1 MAIKGIDIIR
11 RWVIQTSLKEKGKQG
26 GVMITLPK
34 KDLVDL
40 NTSITAEKLM
50 RNGIDPNSITS
61 VNQVENIIN
70 QINKPRVISQSDPEF
85 SGIMGRLTGS
95 NVIKRDFGKPFKE
108 EIEKMGGEAVKGQKR
123 YFKGVEIKDPKF
135 DENLPFDNDAEK
147 LAEIR
152 MSNEA
157 YEQEI
162 AERLTKGNKQSIQK
176 LKMQKMLNDA
186 IEDASPGF
194 ANDIK
199 VDADL
204 VAENLAERMG
214 KVYDDLPTKE
224 RLDLY
229 DQAYTGLSKQRFK
242 GMRKPDDDPEDMA
255 TGGRVGLKNGLEVLS
270 LDDRGFFIKP
280 KKRTIIIDGVEYEIP
295 IDKGFEKIP
304 EPNPDAVPPMPMP
317 TYPRE
322 DRADGGRAGF
332 KMGRRAFLK
341 ALGAGVTGL
350 GALKTGIFSGFGKEG
365 TKQVTKEIVKT
376 PPVAGKPEWFDSL
389 VNKVITQG
397 DDVTKKL
404 SVQDRQVVHNLKIDN
419 VDDVTVYRNLD
430 DGQIRVSY
438 DSPNNMG
445 EQPVE
450 LVFKPGMADEVTKG
464 KPADEFY
471 AVEAEPRGVRTGPDD
486 FDIEF
491 DGENLAS
498 NVDEL
503 VSDTSKLKQVAT
515 DKKPT
520 MEEFVISK
528 NKKDKTRA
536 INEDQVEQAE
546 YLETKYG
553 PGPEGPEDFASGGIA
568 RMLGE

>member
-123 YFKGVEIKDPKF
+123 SFKGVEIKDPKF
-135 DENLPFDNDAEK
+135 DENLPFDSDAEK
-147 LAEIR
+147 LAEI
-152 MSNEA
+152 MISNEA
-157 YEQEI
+157 YEQGI
-162 AERLTKGNKQSIQK
+162 AARLKAENKKGLES
-176 LKMQKMLNDA
+176 LKQKMAKEKARTKRISGNLRSENMNRTEIGRPKLD
-186 IEDASPGF
+186 EDEY
-194 ANDIK
+194 DYYREIL
-199 VDADL
+199 DDD
-204 VAENLAERMG
+204 ENFVVRGDETEEFLEAM
-214 KVYDDLPTKE
+214 VKE
-224 RLDLY
+224 QQDEINYMRRLY
-229 DQAYTGLSKQRFK
+229 DRGALDPKPGERGRKKFLDRKAQKGDEMSQEEIEELKKLSEE
-242 GMRKPDDDPEDMA
+242 PEDLA
-255 TGGRVGLKNGLEVLS
+255 T
-270 LDDRGFFIKP
+270 
-280 KKRTIIIDGVEYEIP
+280 
-295 IDKGFEKIP
+295 
-304 EPNPDAVPPMPMP
+304 
-317 TYPRE
+317 
-322 DRADGGRAGF
+322 GGRAGF
-332 KMGRRAFLK
+332 KMGRRAFL
-341 ALGAGVTGL
+341 ALMGSAGAGIGAAKTGL
-350 GALKTGIFSGFGKEG
+350 LKLFGQGAG
-365 TKQVTKEIVKT
+365 KQVTKEIVKT
-376 PPVAGKPEWFDSL
+376 PPVPGKPEWFDSL
-389 VNKVITQG
+389 VNKVIIQG

-404 SVQDRQVVHNLKIDN
+404 ATKERQDVHKLQIDEM
-419 VDDVTVYRNLD
+419 DDVTVYRNLD
-430 DGQIRVSY
+430 DGEIRVSY

-445 EQPVE
+445 EQPVD
-450 LVFKPGMADEVTKG
+450 LVFKPGKGQTDEVTRKV
-464 KPADEFY
+464 ADEFY
-471 AVEAEPRGVRTGPDD
+471 AVEVEPRGVRTGPDD

-498 NVDEL
+498 SVDEL

-528 NKKDKTRA
+528 NKKDKARA

>member
-1 MAIKGIDIIR
+1 MLSKIIR
-11 RWVIQTSLKEKGKQG
+11 NFVAKMVAGRTDDGI
-26 GVMITLPK
+26 MITLPDPK
-34 KDLVDL
+34 KVDFQTAMVEDL
-40 NTSITAEKLM
+40 LM
-50 RNGIDPNSITS
+50 RNGIDPQLIKT
-61 VNQVENIIN
+61 EDELKNIIN
-70 QINKPRVISQSDPEF
+70 QIEAVNKQRLQQAE
-85 SGIMGRLTGS
+85 SGIRNTESAKVFDLEGKEIPKGS
-95 NVIKRDFGKPFKE
+95 KI
-108 EIEKMGGEAVKGQKR
+108 MGGEAVETEAEIAARLEKENKDSVQKILDRKNREDVYGLEDYDTTNMSDLKKELIRTETKLGNLNPDSPDFRERAKPLVDKIEAIQKKMKGGETSSSTLDQQIKNE
-123 YFKGVEIKDPKF
+123 YDKAVKEGKFKNIRLKDGRRIKSEDDF
-135 DENLPFDNDAEK
+135 REYIDELNEDNDF
-147 LAEIR
+147 
-152 MSNEA
+152 
-157 YEQEI
+157 
-162 AERLTKGNKQSIQK
+162 
-176 LKMQKMLNDA
+176 D
-186 IEDASPGF
+186 F
-194 ANDIK
+194 
-199 VDADL
+199 
-204 VAENLAERMG
+204 
-214 KVYDDLPTKE
+214 
-224 RLDLY
+224 
-229 DQAYTGLSKQRFK
+229 
-242 GMRKPDDDPEDMA
+242 A
-255 TGGRVGLKNGLEVLS
+255 TGGRVGLK
-270 LDDRGFFIKP
+270 
-280 KKRTIIIDGVEYEIP
+280 
-295 IDKGFEKIP
+295 
-304 EPNPDAVPPMPMP
+304 
-317 TYPRE
+317 
-322 DRADGGRAGF
+322 AG
-332 KMGRRAFLK
+332 MSRRAFLK
-341 ALGAGVTGL
+341 LMGGVGAGI
-350 GALKTGIFSGFGKEG
+350 GAAKTGILKMFGKEG
-365 TKQVTKEIVKT
+365 AEQVTREIVKT

-503 VSDTSKLKQVAT
+503 ISDTSKLKQVAT
-515 DKKPT
+515 NKKPT

-536 INEDQVEQAE
+536 INEDQIEQAE

>member
-70 QINKPRVISQSDPEF
+70 QINKPRVISQGDPEF

-108 EIEKMGGEAVKGQKR
+108 EIENQKR
-123 YFKGVEIKDPKF
+123 FFKGVEIKDPKF
-135 DENLPFDNDAEK
+135 DENLPFDSDAEK
-147 LAEIR
+147 LAEI
-152 MSNEA
+152 MISNEA
-157 YEQEI
+157 YEQGI
-162 AERLTKGNKQSIQK
+162 AARLKAENKKGLES
-176 LKMQKMLNDA
+176 LKQKMAKEKARTKRISGNLRSENMNRTEIGKPKLD
-186 IEDASPGF
+186 EDEY
-194 ANDIK
+194 DYYREIL
-199 VDADL
+199 DDD
-204 VAENLAERMG
+204 ENFVVRGDETEEFLEAM
-214 KVYDDLPTKE
+214 VKE
-224 RLDLY
+224 QQDEINYMRRLY
-229 DQAYTGLSKQRFK
+229 DRGALDPKPGERGRKKFLDRKAQKGDEMSQEEIEELKKLSEE
-242 GMRKPDDDPEDMA
+242 PEDLA
-255 TGGRVGLKNGLEVLS
+255 T
-270 LDDRGFFIKP
+270 
-280 KKRTIIIDGVEYEIP
+280 
-295 IDKGFEKIP
+295 
-304 EPNPDAVPPMPMP
+304 
-317 TYPRE
+317 
-322 DRADGGRAGF
+322 GGRAGF
-332 KMGRRAFLK
+332 KMGRRAFL
-341 ALGAGVTGL
+341 ALMGSAGAGIGAAKTGL
-350 GALKTGIFSGFGKEG
+350 LKLFGQGAG
-365 TKQVTKEIVKT
+365 KQVTKEIVKT
-376 PPVAGKPEWFDSL
+376 PPVPGKPEWFDSL
-389 VNKVITQG
+389 VNKVIIQG

-404 SVQDRQVVHNLKIDN
+404 ATKERQDVHKLQIDEM
-419 VDDVTVYRNLD
+419 DDVTVYRNLD
-430 DGQIRVSY
+430 DGEIRVSY

-445 EQPVE
+445 EQPVD
-450 LVFKPGMADEVTKG
+450 LVFKPGKGQTDEVTRKV
-464 KPADEFY
+464 ADEFY
-471 AVEAEPRGVRTGPDD
+471 AVEVEPRGVRTGPDD

-498 NVDEL
+498 SVDEL

-528 NKKDKTRA
+528 NKKDKARA

>member
-11 RWVIQTSLKEKGKQG
+11 RWVIQTRLKEQGKKG

-34 KDLVDL
+34 KDFVDL
-40 NTSITAEKLM
+40 NTSVTAEKLM
-50 RNGIDPNSITS
+50 RNGVDPNSITS

-70 QINKPRVISQSDPEF
+70 QINKPRVVSQGDPEF
-85 SGIMGRLTGS
+85 SGIMDRLLGS

-108 EIEKMGGEAVKGQKR
+108 EIKKMES
-123 YFKGVEIKDPKF
+123 E
-135 DENLPFDNDAEK
+135 
-147 LAEIR
+147 
-152 MSNEA
+152 S
-157 YEQEI
+157 EI
-162 AERLTKGNKQSIQK
+162 AERLTKGNKQSVQK
-176 LKMQKMLNDA
+176 LKMQKMLDEA

-255 TGGRVGLKNGLEVLS
+255 TGGR
-270 LDDRGFFIKP
+270 
-280 KKRTIIIDGVEYEIP
+280 
-295 IDKGFEKIP
+295 
-304 EPNPDAVPPMPMP
+304 
-317 TYPRE
+317 
-322 DRADGGRAGF
+322 AGF

-341 ALGAGVTGL
+341 ALGAGLTGL
-350 GALKTGIFSGFGKEG
+350 GAAKTGIFSGFGKEG

-376 PPVAGKPEWFDSL
+376 PPVPGKPEWFDSL
-389 VNKVITQG
+389 VNKVIVQG
-397 DDVTKKL
+397 DDVTKKFATKER
-404 SVQDRQVVHNLKIDN
+404 QDVHKLQIDEM
-419 VDDVTVYRNLD
+419 DDVTVYRNLD
-430 DGQIRVSY
+430 DGEIRVSY

-445 EQPVE
+445 EQPVD
-450 LVFKPGMADEVTKG
+450 LVFKPGKGQTDEVTG
-464 KPADEFY
+464 KVSDEFY
-471 AVEAEPRGVRTGPDD
+471 AVEVEPRGVRTGPDD

-498 NVDEL
+498 SVDEL
-503 VSDTSKLKQVAT
+503 VSDTSKLKKVAT

-528 NKKDKTRA
+528 NKKDKTKA

-546 YLETKYG
+546 YLESKYG
-553 PGPEGPEDFASGGIA
+553 PGPEGPDDFASGGIA

>member
-1 MAIKGIDIIR
+1 
-11 RWVIQTSLKEKGKQG
+11 
-26 GVMITLPK
+26 
-34 KDLVDL
+34 
-40 NTSITAEKLM
+40 M
-50 RNGIDPNSITS
+50 RNGVDPNSITS

-70 QINKPRVISQSDPEF
+70 QINKPRVVSQGDPEF

-108 EIEKMGGEAVKGQKR
+108 EIKKMES
-123 YFKGVEIKDPKF
+123 E
-135 DENLPFDNDAEK
+135 
-147 LAEIR
+147 
-152 MSNEA
+152 S
-157 YEQEI
+157 EI
-162 AERLTKGNKQSIQK
+162 AERLTKGNKQSVQK
-176 LKMQKMLNDA
+176 LKMQKMLDEA

-224 RLDLY
+224 RLNLY

-255 TGGRVGLKNGLEVLS
+255 TGGR
-270 LDDRGFFIKP
+270 
-280 KKRTIIIDGVEYEIP
+280 
-295 IDKGFEKIP
+295 
-304 EPNPDAVPPMPMP
+304 
-317 TYPRE
+317 
-322 DRADGGRAGF
+322 AGF

-341 ALGAGVTGL
+341 ALGAGLTGL
-350 GALKTGIFSGFGKEG
+350 GAAKTGIFSGFGKEG

-376 PPVAGKPEWFDSL
+376 PPVPGKPEWFDSL
-389 VNKVITQG
+389 VNKVIVQG
-397 DDVTKKL
+397 DDVTKKFATKER
-404 SVQDRQVVHNLKIDN
+404 QDVHKLQIDEM
-419 VDDVTVYRNLD
+419 DDVTVYRNLD
-430 DGQIRVSY
+430 DGEIRVSY

-445 EQPVE
+445 EQPVD
-450 LVFKPGMADEVTKG
+450 LVFKPGKGQTDEVTG
-464 KPADEFY
+464 KVSDEFY
-471 AVEAEPRGVRTGPDD
+471 AVEVEPRGVRTGPDD

-498 NVDEL
+498 SVDEL
-503 VSDTSKLKQVAT
+503 VSDTSKLKKVAT

-528 NKKDKTRA
+528 NKKDKTKA

-546 YLETKYG
+546 YLESKYG
-553 PGPEGPEDFASGGIA
+553 PGPEGPDDFASGGIA

>member
-11 RWVIQTSLKEKGKQG
+11 RWVIQTRLKEQGKQG

-34 KDLVDL
+34 KDFVDL

-50 RNGIDPNSITS
+50 RNGVDPNSITS

-70 QINKPRVISQSDPEF
+70 QINKPRVVSQGDPEF

-108 EIEKMGGEAVKGQKR
+108 EIKKMES
-123 YFKGVEIKDPKF
+123 E
-135 DENLPFDNDAEK
+135 
-147 LAEIR
+147 
-152 MSNEA
+152 S
-157 YEQEI
+157 EI
-162 AERLTKGNKQSIQK
+162 AERLTKGNKQSVQK
-176 LKMQKMLNDA
+176 LKMQKMLDEA

-224 RLDLY
+224 RLNLY

-255 TGGRVGLKNGLEVLS
+255 TGGR
-270 LDDRGFFIKP
+270 
-280 KKRTIIIDGVEYEIP
+280 
-295 IDKGFEKIP
+295 
-304 EPNPDAVPPMPMP
+304 
-317 TYPRE
+317 
-322 DRADGGRAGF
+322 AGF

-341 ALGAGVTGL
+341 ALGAGLTGL
-350 GALKTGIFSGFGKEG
+350 GAFKTGIFSGFGKQG

-376 PPVAGKPEWFDSL
+376 PPVAGKPEWFDNL
-389 VNKVITQG
+389 VNKVIIQG

-450 LVFKPGMADEVTKG
+450 LVFKPGRADEVTKG

-503 VSDTSKLKQVAT
+503 ISDTSKLKQVAT

-520 MEEFVISK
+520 MKEFVESK

-553 PGPEGPEDFASGGIA
+553 PGPEGPDDFASGGIA

>member
-1 MAIKGIDIIR
+1 MDVKGIEIIR
-11 RWVIQTSLKEKGKQG
+11 RWVIQTCLKEKGKQG

-70 QINKPRVISQSDPEF
+70 QINKPRVISQGDPEF

-108 EIEKMGGEAVKGQKR
+108 EIENQKR
-123 YFKGVEIKDPKF
+123 FFKGVEIKDPKF
-135 DENLPFDNDAEK
+135 DENLPFDSDAEK
-147 LAEIR
+147 LAEI
-152 MSNEA
+152 MISNEA
-157 YEQEI
+157 YEQGI
-162 AERLTKGNKQSIQK
+162 AARLKAENKKGLES
-176 LKMQKMLNDA
+176 LKQKMAKEKARTKRISGNLRSENMNRTEIGRPKLD
-186 IEDASPGF
+186 EDEY
-194 ANDIK
+194 DYYREIL
-199 VDADL
+199 DDD
-204 VAENLAERMG
+204 ENFVVRGDETEEFLEAM
-214 KVYDDLPTKE
+214 VKE
-224 RLDLY
+224 QQDEINYMRRLY
-229 DQAYTGLSKQRFK
+229 DRGALDPKPGERGRKKFLDRKAQKGDEMSQEEIEELKKLSEE
-242 GMRKPDDDPEDMA
+242 PEDLA
-255 TGGRVGLKNGLEVLS
+255 T
-270 LDDRGFFIKP
+270 
-280 KKRTIIIDGVEYEIP
+280 
-295 IDKGFEKIP
+295 
-304 EPNPDAVPPMPMP
+304 
-317 TYPRE
+317 
-322 DRADGGRAGF
+322 GGRAGF
-332 KMGRRAFLK
+332 KMGRRAFL
-341 ALGAGVTGL
+341 ALMGSAGAGIGAAKTGL
-350 GALKTGIFSGFGKEG
+350 LKLFGQGAG
-365 TKQVTKEIVKT
+365 KQVTKEIVKT
-376 PPVAGKPEWFDSL
+376 PPVPGKPEWFDSL
-389 VNKVITQG
+389 VNKVIIQG

-404 SVQDRQVVHNLKIDN
+404 ATKERQDVHKLQIDEM
-419 VDDVTVYRNLD
+419 DDVTVYRNLD
-430 DGQIRVSY
+430 DGEIRVSY

-445 EQPVE
+445 EQPVD
-450 LVFKPGMADEVTKG
+450 LVFKPGKGQTDEVTRKV
-464 KPADEFY
+464 ADEFY
-471 AVEAEPRGVRTGPDD
+471 AVEVEPRGVRTGPDD

-498 NVDEL
+498 SVDEL

-528 NKKDKTRA
+528 NKKDKARA

>member
-1 MAIKGIDIIR
+1 MSTIKGIDLIR
-11 RWVIQTSLKEKGKQG
+11 RWVIQTRLKEQGKQG

-34 KDLVDL
+34 KDFVDL
-40 NTSITAEKLM
+40 NTSITAERLM
-50 RNGIDPNSITS
+50 RNGVDPNLITS

-70 QINKPRVISQSDPEF
+70 QLNKPRVISQGDPEF

-123 YFKGVEIKDPKF
+123 FFKGVEIKDPKF
-135 DENLPFDNDAEK
+135 DENLPFDSDAEK

-162 AERLTKGNKQSIQK
+162 AERLTKGNKQSVQK
-176 LKMQKMLNDA
+176 LKMQKMLDEA
-186 IEDASPGF
+186 IDDASPGF

-214 KVYDDLPTKE
+214 LVYDDMPTKQ

-229 DQAYTGLSKQRFK
+229 DKAYTGLSKQRFK

-255 TGGRVGLKNGLEVLS
+255 T
-270 LDDRGFFIKP
+270 
-280 KKRTIIIDGVEYEIP
+280 
-295 IDKGFEKIP
+295 
-304 EPNPDAVPPMPMP
+304 
-317 TYPRE
+317 
-322 DRADGGRAGF
+322 GGRAGF

-397 DDVTKKL
+397 DDVTKNFATKERQTVHVKKL
-404 SVQDRQVVHNLKIDN
+404 NDNEQVQVERDLETGDISV
-419 VDDVTVYRNLD
+419 TYE
-430 DGQIRVSY
+430 
-438 DSPNNMG
+438 SPNNMG
-445 EQPVE
+445 EDAVYLQYKAPQKLE
-450 LVFKPGMADEVTKG
+450 EG
-464 KPADEFY
+464 KTVPADF
-471 AVEAEPRGVRTGPDD
+471 EATELEPRGVRMGPDD
-486 FDIEF
+486 YDIEF
-491 DGENLAS
+491 DGENVVNS
-498 NVDEL
+498 IDEL
-503 VSDTSKLKQVAT
+503 MSDTSTLKQFAT
-515 DKKPT
+515 NKKPT
-520 MEEFVISK
+520 MKEFVESK

>member
-11 RWVIQTSLKEKGKQG
+11 RWVIQTRLKEQGKQG

-34 KDLVDL
+34 KDFVDL
-40 NTSITAEKLM
+40 NTSVTAEKLM
-50 RNGIDPNSITS
+50 RNGVDPNSITS

-70 QINKPRVISQSDPEF
+70 QINKPRVVSQGDPEF

-108 EIEKMGGEAVKGQKR
+108 EIKKMES
-123 YFKGVEIKDPKF
+123 E
-135 DENLPFDNDAEK
+135 
-147 LAEIR
+147 
-152 MSNEA
+152 S
-157 YEQEI
+157 EI
-162 AERLTKGNKQSIQK
+162 AERLTKGNKQSVQK
-176 LKMQKMLNDA
+176 LKMQKMLDEA

-224 RLDLY
+224 RLNLY

-242 GMRKPDDDPEDMA
+242 GMRKPDDDPEDLA
-255 TGGRVGLKNGLEVLS
+255 T
-270 LDDRGFFIKP
+270 
-280 KKRTIIIDGVEYEIP
+280 
-295 IDKGFEKIP
+295 
-304 EPNPDAVPPMPMP
+304 
-317 TYPRE
+317 
-322 DRADGGRAGF
+322 GGRAGF

-341 ALGAGVTGL
+341 ALGAGLTGL
-350 GALKTGIFSGFGKEG
+350 GAAKTGIFSGFGKEG

-376 PPVAGKPEWFDSL
+376 PPVPGKPEWFDSL
-389 VNKVITQG
+389 VNKVIVQG
-397 DDVTKKL
+397 DDVTKKFATKER
-404 SVQDRQVVHNLKIDN
+404 QDVHKLQIDEM
-419 VDDVTVYRNLD
+419 DDVTVYRNLD
-430 DGQIRVSY
+430 DGEIRVSY

-445 EQPVE
+445 EQPVD
-450 LVFKPGMADEVTKG
+450 LVFKPGKGQTDEVTG
-464 KPADEFY
+464 KVSDEFY
-471 AVEAEPRGVRTGPDD
+471 AVEVEPRGVRTGPDD

-498 NVDEL
+498 SVDEL
-503 VSDTSKLKQVAT
+503 VSDTSKLKKVAT

-528 NKKDKTRA
+528 NKKDKTKA

-546 YLETKYG
+546 YLESKYG
-553 PGPEGPEDFASGGIA
+553 PGPEGPDDFASGGIA